1 VHLQYLGHPI
11 ANDPIYNDVAAWGDK
26 GGKGGL
32 FGDNSDFRTSSVE
45 HDTSVSKLVD
55 TLAASM
61 HDIGRDSVDIHS
73 SKTSDGAESPLE
85 PPNPVDELG
94 ASEKQSRVGKGKDPC
109 DDIRARFPEFNS
121 RKGASLLI
129 DDELKG
135 GSEVGLVPQAVQA
148 ILHLRKLRD
157 REDNYAR
164 YRDMERP
171 VMPRKDIFKPAS
183 TTTTATIADLS
194 ASSSSHGTTTTSSIS
209 AKKGVRM
216 MTNKERDAMSEEI
229 RSPELIRLQKEN
241 PEYYISEDDKG
252 TYCNVCGT
260 PLLPDPKP
268 EQLSIWLHAIR
279 YCTCIPISSGIRE
292 MKPG

>member
-209 AKKGVRM
+209 AKKGVRIIK
-216 MTNKERDAMSEEI
+216 KEMQCRKKLEVLNLLDYRRRI
-229 RSPELIRLQKEN
+229 RNITFRKMIKGRIVTFVGHPCCLILSLNNYPFGYMLYVIVRVF
-241 PEYYISEDDKG
+241 PSAVEYE
-252 TYCNVCGT
+252 
-260 PLLPDPKP
+260 
-268 EQLSIWLHAIR
+268 R
-279 YCTCIPISSGIRE
+279 
-292 MKPG
+292 